1 MPPKKQTQIKDWAKI
16 TEKRQKCIQRH
27 RNHLTKKIAKKT
39 EDKKPRKQKETV
51 EKPKIEESVKEP
63 EIIHPAV
70 IGEEIQINT
79 KPENKEKPEQKETK
93 KRCPKGTRRN
103 KLGVCEPI
111 LKKTSN

>member
-27 RNHLTKKIAKKT
+27 RNHLTKKIAKNMEKVKPKKNT
-39 EDKKPRKQKETV
+39 EDKKPRKQKEKKQ
-51 EKPKIEESVKEP
+51 EEESVKEP
-63 EIIHPAV
+63 EIIHPV
-70 IGEEIQINT
+70 VLGEEIQINT
-79 KPENKEKPEQKETK
+79 EEPKEPK

-111 LKKTSN
+111 LQKPLK